1 MQFIQYLRRDLGS
14 NTVGFALVAPLLI
27 GAFLAVSQIANVVNV
42 QTVMH
47 AAAKS
52 GAREASR
59 YDATLNDGVTKA
71 ESILAAHGITKI
83 KQLRIFN
90 RTLSGQNVIEISL
103 TKDYRVPWLNFSFE
117 LTAIGQSLDE
127 KSF

>member
-42 QTVMH
+42 QTVMN

-71 ESILAAHGITKI
+71 ESILAAHGINDIKELKI
-83 KQLRIFN
+83 FD
-90 RTLSGQNVIEISL
+90 RTLSGHHVIEVSL
-103 TKDYRVPWLNFSFE
+103 TKDYRIPWLNYSFE
-117 LTAIGQSLDE
+117 LTALGQSLDE
-127 KSF
+127 KSM